1 MTNTTQTT
9 RPVVKT
15 TNPELYV
22 EHTFHMQKARKY
34 TYNYSMLDDYI
45 LANWGDKTIKQIASD
60 TNEYSNRVIYR
71 VELLKEAGV
80 IEGKNNMERGKLL
93 RTRKYLITQLKELDA
108 RLEGVA

>member
-1 MTNTTQTT
+1 MTNPTQTT

-60 TNEYSNRVIYR
+60 TNEYFNRVIYR

-80 IEGKNNMERGKLL
+80 IEGKNNMERGKLM
-93 RTRKYLITQLKELDA
+93 RQRKHCLAWLKELNA
-108 RLEGVA
+108 KLEGIA